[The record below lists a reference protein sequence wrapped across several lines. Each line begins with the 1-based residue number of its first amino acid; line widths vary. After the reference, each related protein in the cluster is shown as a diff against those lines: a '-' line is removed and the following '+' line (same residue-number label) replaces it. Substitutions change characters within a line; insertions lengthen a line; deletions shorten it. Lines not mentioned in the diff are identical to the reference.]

1 MSITHVGRHARSK
14 CRCEWQDQVVPD
26 HAMSIE
32 FMRTYVRRGNHCKA
46 KQQSSF
52 SDARDDSK

>member
-1 MSITHVGRHARSK
+1 MSITHVRRHARSR
-14 CRCEWQDQVVPD
+14 CRYEWQDQAVPD
-26 HAMSIE
+26 HATSIKL
-32 FMRTYVRRGNHCKA
+32 MRIYIRRGNHCKA